1 MRDAGR
7 PEVVGPHGRLGVAWA
22 VVTVAA
28 TAAGALWLALWL
40 GAAAGLAGAQIV
52 RARGGR
58 SPARS
63 AGGGRP
69 PPPPLNPV
77 MVIAGVGAACV
88 TLAGAAGPLAVAVAA
103 GVVPVVAVGSVL
115 VTRSAGTRTFT
126 EPLLVSGAAVMVGL
140 GGAAP
145 VLLRAGTGLVPVLV
159 LFAYA
164 MAYDAGTYVVG
175 SGAASAWE
183 GPAAGIAATGTV
195 TLTVA
200 AVLAPPFDGISP
212 WLLGVLAAVLAP
224 LGPIIASAFPGTGG
238 DRKVRMPALL
248 RLDSLLVL
256 GPLWGLAAVL
266 LLN

>member
-52 RARGGR
+52 RARDGR

-103 GVVPVVAVGSVL
+103 GVVPVGSVL